1 MILNKRRLLIFT
13 AVAGLL
19 IAVWAL
25 IAPFLARRLIVERP
39 LDRADAILV
48 LSGSA
53 AYKERTAKAAELYR
67 KGVAPMVFITND
79 GERAAWDSGEQGNPP
94 FVELEQ
100 RELLAG
106 GVPPEAITVLPGV
119 VTGTDIEAKA
129 LASEADKQRLS
140 CVVIV
145 TSAYHTRRALWTFDR
160 IVAKK
165 GVVIGIE
172 HAPIGDRTPSLNWW
186 WLSIR
191 GWQMVG
197 LEYVKS
203 PVYWAYY

>member
-1 MILNKRRLLIFT
+1 MNLRRLLVFT
-13 AVAGLL
+13 ALAGFL
-19 IAVWAL
+19 IAVWVGV
-25 IAPFLARRLIVERP
+25 APVLARWLIVERP
-39 LDRADAILV
+39 LDRTDAILV

-67 KGVAPMVFITND
+67 KGVAPIVFITND
-79 GERAAWDSGEQGNPP
+79 GERAGWDSGEQGNPP

-106 GVPPEAITVLPGV
+106 GVPPDAITVLPGV
-119 VTGTDIEAKA
+119 VTGTDIEARA
-129 LASEADKQRLS
+129 LAAEVDRHPLS
-140 CVVIV
+140 SVLVV

-160 IVAKK
+160 IVAAK

-172 HAPIGDRTPSLNWW
+172 HAAIGDRTPSLNWW
-186 WLSIR
+186 WLSLT

-203 PVYWAYY
+203 AVYWVFD